1 MGRNPRYD
9 ILFEPVRIGP
19 LTARNRFY
27 QVPHCTGMGFDLP
40 HSVSRLREIK
50 AEGGWAVVNTE
61 YCSMHWSSDDAPFKF
76 CALWDERD
84 VKIQAQTTEAIHRH
98 GALAGVELW
107 HGGNHAQNRAS
118 REIALSPS
126 ASHQHGIYPQQTRA
140 LDRED
145 IRNLR
150 RWQVQA
156 AKRAKRAGFDIVY
169 VYAGHGYLPFQFIT
183 QRWNQ
188 RSDEY
193 GGGIENRARLLRE
206 MIEETRD
213 AVGDTCAVAVR
224 LAMDELM
231 GPHGVTAENEGRAV
245 IELLA
250 ELPDLWDVNIS
261 YVENDSMSA
270 RFGEE
275 GHQERYVGFVKQL
288 TSKPV
293 VSVGR
298 FTSPDAM
305 ASLIKR
311 GIADFIGAA
320 RPSIADPFL
329 PAKIA
334 AGREEDIRECI
345 GCNICRSS
353 NNLGAPIRCTQNP
366 TMGEEFRRGWHPER
380 IAPAGGFKDDS
391 VLVVGGGPAGLEC
404 ALSLGRR
411 GYRVALAEA
420 GRELGGRINRESRL
434 PGLSTYARVR
444 DWRLGQI
451 AKLSNI
457 EIFRE
462 SRLDKEQILEMGY
475 PHVVIAT
482 GATWRRDGIGVNN
495 HFPVPGTERASV
507 LTPDDVM
514 AGAKVDGPVLV
525 YDDDHYYMG
534 GVLAEKLLKEGHRV
548 LLATP
553 ALEVSSWATMTDEQ
567 FKVQAKLLSLGLE
580 VIVTHRLEAWEAGA
594 ATLACIYTGRRRRIE
609 AATLLSVTGRAPN
622 DALYRAL
629 KDDAAACDAAGIRT
643 LALIGDAQAPG
654 AVVHATYAGH
664 RFAREFGEAIDP
676 DQVPYRR
683 ELVFVP

>member
-61 YCSMHWSSDDAPFKF
+61 YCSMHWSADDAPFRF
-76 CALWDERD
+76 CSLWDERD
-84 VKIQAQTTEAIHRH
+84 VKIQAQTVEAIHRH

-107 HGGNHAQNRAS
+107 HGGNHAQNRTS

-126 ASHQHGIYPQQTRA
+126 GSHQHGIYPQQTRA
-140 LDRED
+140 MDRED

-156 AKRAKRAGFDIVY
+156 AKRAKCAGFDLVY

-183 QRWNQ
+183 RRWNQ
-188 RSDEY
+188 RGDEY

-206 MIEETRD
+206 MIVETKD

-224 LAMDELM
+224 LAMDELL

-245 IELLA
+245 VELLA
-250 ELPDLWDVNIS
+250 ELPDLWDVNVS

-275 GHQERYVGFVKQL
+275 GHQETYVGFVKQL
-288 TSKPV
+288 TTKPV

-305 ASLIKR
+305 ASLVKR

-334 AGREEDIRECI
+334 EGREEDIRECI

-353 NNLGAPIRCTQNP
+353 NNMGAPIRCTQNP
-366 TMGEEFRRGWHPER
+366 TMGEEYRRDWHPER
-380 IAPAGGFKDDS
+380 IAPAGGYKDDS

-420 GRELGGRINRESRL
+420 GRDLGGRINRESRL
-434 PGLSTYARVR
+434 PGLATYARVR
-444 DWRLGQI
+444 DWRLSQI
-451 AKLSNI
+451 AKLANI

-462 SRLDKEQILEMGY
+462 SRLDKEQVLEMGY

-482 GATWRRDGIGVNN
+482 GATWRRDGIGFNA
-495 HFPVPGTERASV
+495 HFAVPGTEAPSV
-507 LTPDDVM
+507 LTPEDVM
-514 AGAKVDGPVLV
+514 AGATVEGPVLI

-534 GVLAEKLLKEGHRV
+534 GVLAEVLLKAGHRV
-548 LLATP
+548 TLATP

-580 VIVTHRLEAWEAGA
+580 LIVTHRLEGWRAGA
-594 ATLACIYTGRRRRIE
+594 ATLACIYTGRTRVVE
-609 AATLLSVTGRAPN
+609 AATLLNVTGRAPN

-629 KDDAAACDAAGIRT
+629 KDDPARDAAGIKT

-676 DQVPYRR
+676 DQMPYRR

>member
-9 ILFEPVRIGP
+9 ILFEPVRVGP
-19 LTARNRFY
+19 VTARSRFY
-27 QVPHCTGMGFDLP
+27 QVPHCTGMGFELP
-40 HSVSRLREIK
+40 HSVARLREIK

-61 YCSMHWSSDDAPFKF
+61 YCSMHWSSDDAPYKF
-76 CALWDERD
+76 CSLWDERD
-84 VKIQAQTTEAIHRH
+84 AAIQAQTTEAIHRH

-107 HGGNHAQNRAS
+107 HGGNHAPNRAS
-118 REIALSPS
+118 REVALSPGGS
-126 ASHQHGIYPQQTRA
+126 RQHVPYPQQTKAMDRA
-140 LDRED
+140 D

-169 VYAGHGYLPFQFIT
+169 VYAGHGYLPFQFIAS
-183 QRWNQ
+183 RWNQ
-188 RSDEY
+188 RGDEY
-193 GGGIENRARLLRE
+193 GGSMENRARLLRE
-206 MIEETRD
+206 MIEETRE
-213 AVGDTCAVAVR
+213 AIGDTCAIAVR
-224 LAMDELM
+224 LAVDELL
-231 GPHGVTAENEGRAV
+231 GPDGVTAEVEGREI

-250 ELPDLWDVNIS
+250 ELPDLWDVNVS
-261 YVENDSMSA
+261 YVENDSLSA

-275 GHQERYVGFVKQL
+275 GHQEKYVGFVKTL

-305 ASLIKR
+305 VGLIKR
-311 GIADFIGAA
+311 GIADFIGSA

-329 PAKIA
+329 PNKIA
-334 AGREEDIRECI
+334 EGREDEIRECI

-353 NNLGAPIRCTQNP
+353 NNMGVPIRCTQNP
-366 TMGEEFRRGWHPER
+366 TMGEEYRRGWHPEK
-380 IAPAGGFKDDS
+380 IAPAKGFAEES

-420 GRELGGRINRESRL
+420 GRELGGRINRECRL
-434 PGLSTYARVR
+434 PGLATYARVR

-451 AKLSNI
+451 AKLPHV
-457 EIFRE
+457 ELFLE
-462 SRLDKEQILEMGY
+462 SRLDKEQILEFGY
-475 PHVVIAT
+475 RHVVIAT
-482 GATWRRDGIGVNN
+482 GAHWRRDGIGHNR
-495 HFPVPGTERASV
+495 HLPIAGLDAPDV

-514 AGAKVDGPVLV
+514 AGAAVKGPVLV

-534 GVLAEKLLKEGHRV
+534 GVLAEKLLQAGHRV
-548 LLATP
+548 TLATP
-553 ALEVSSWATMTDEQ
+553 GLEVSTWATMTDEQ
-567 FKVQAKLLSLGLE
+567 FKVQARLLSLGLE
-580 VIVTHRLEAWEAGA
+580 TILTHRLDHWESGR
-594 ATLACIYTGRRRRIE
+594 ATLACIYTGRERAVD
-609 AATLLSVTGRAPN
+609 AATLLTVTGRLPD

-629 KDDAAACDAAGIRT
+629 QDDPAARARAGIKT
-643 LALIGDAQAPG
+643 LAQIGDAEAPG
-654 AVVHATYAGH
+654 AIVHATYAGH

>member
-9 ILFEPVRIGP
+9 ILFEPVWIGP
-19 LTARNRFY
+19 VTARNRFY

-50 AEGGWAVVNTE
+50 AEGGWAVINTE
-61 YCSMHWSSDDAPFKF
+61 YCSTHWSSEDSPCKF

-84 VKIQAQTTEAIHRH
+84 VRIQSQTTEAIHRH

-107 HGGNHAQNRAS
+107 HGGNHAQNRSS
-118 REIALSPS
+118 REVSLSPS
-126 ASHQHGIYPQQTRA
+126 GSTQHAIYPQQTKA
-140 LDRED
+140 MDRDD

-150 RWQVQA
+150 RWQVDA

-169 VYAGHGYLPFQFIT
+169 VYAGHGYAPFQFIT
-183 QRWNQ
+183 KRWNQ
-188 RSDEY
+188 RNDEY
-193 GGGIENRARLLRE
+193 GGPIENRARLLRE
-206 MIEETRD
+206 MIEETKE

-224 LAMDELM
+224 LAVDELL
-231 GPHGVTAENEGRAV
+231 GPHGVTAEHEGREV

-250 ELPDLWDVNIS
+250 ELPDLWDVNVS
-261 YVENDSMSA
+261 YVDNDSLSA
-270 RFGEE
+270 RFAEE
-275 GHQERYVGFVKQL
+275 GHQEKYVGFVKTL

-305 ASLIKR
+305 VGQIKR
-311 GIADFIGAA
+311 GIADFIGCA

-329 PAKIA
+329 PRKVEE
-334 AGREEDIRECI
+334 GREDDIRECI
-345 GCNICRSS
+345 GCNICRSA
-353 NNLGAPIRCTQNP
+353 NNMGAPIRCTQNP
-366 TMGEEFRRGWHPER
+366 TMGEEYRRGWHPET
-380 IAPAGGFKDDS
+380 IAPAGGFVEDS
-391 VLVVGGGPAGLEC
+391 VLIVGGGPAGLEC

-420 GRELGGRINRESRL
+420 GREMGGRINRECRL
-434 PGLSTYARVR
+434 PGLATYARVR

-451 AKLSNI
+451 AKLPNV
-457 EIFRE
+457 ELFLE
-462 SRLDKEQILEMGY
+462 SRLDQEQILEFGY
-475 PHVVIAT
+475 GHVVIAT
-482 GATWRRDGIGVNN
+482 GATWRRDGIGYAA
-495 HFPVPGTERASV
+495 HFPVPGLDGANV

-514 AGAKVDGPVLV
+514 AGADVKGPVLI

-534 GVLAEKLLKEGHRV
+534 GVLAEKLLKAGHRV
-548 LLATP
+548 ILATP
-553 ALEVSSWATMTDEQ
+553 GYEISSWATMTDEQ
-567 FKVQAKLLSLGLE
+567 FKIQAKLLNLGLE
-580 VIVTHRLEAWEAGA
+580 AILTHRLESWGAGRA
-594 ATLACIYTGRRRRIE
+594 ELACIYTGRTRIVE
-609 AATLLSVTGRAPN
+609 AATLLTVTARTPN

-629 KDDAAACDAAGIRT
+629 KDDDASRQAAGIKS

-676 DQVPYRR
+676 DQMPYRR